1 MKNTNIR
8 YYISRYS
15 IYIFIFCALFLV
27 QRALLLSFFDVKK
40 YVLFDKIYIYEPIL
54 AIITFIEVSKG
65 IKISRPD

>member
-1 MKNTNIR
+1 MKNTNIDT
-8 YYISRYS
+8 IFLGTV
-15 IYIFIFCALFLV
+15 FIFLFFV
-27 QRALLLSFFDVKK
+27 PFFGSKSAVAIFFDVKK

>member
-15 IYIFIFCALFLV
+15 IYLFIFCALFLA